1 MHIKNLILKIQSLYP
16 VGIWKIQN
24 CLLFLFVISV
34 LNVSAQDTIKI
45 TQKEAN
51 LLISP
56 MRTNDFIYDFT
67 KCFFND
73 AEVANC
79 KGWVQFPKVG
89 LTDFTYAYQNV
100 QNEGTLTDPGYVFN
114 LNNRK
119 FSMTANWKP
128 KAFKTNKNTPVVL
141 EYELNELLQ
150 PVTLNVI
157 IILGKRKMIASISL
171 FEVEN
176 KKVVS
181 DFIQS
186 TPAYQQSDFVRINK
200 NKLDS
205 ARQAEEQIA
214 IRKRAY
220 EDSLLTEKK
229 KAEEAI
235 RLAQKKQ
242 QDSIIQVQKINEA
255 KKKAYQDSMLL
266 VKKKADEALQLEQ
279 KKKQDSLLQ
288 VQKINEEKKKAYQD
302 SVAIEKKKAD
312 EIIRLAQKKQQD
324 SLLQVQKISEAKRKA
339 FQDSMLLEKKKSDEA
354 LLLAQKKREDSIRL
368 SKQKIADSILLSKK
382 IADSIQRRKQRI
394 ADSIANLKKTKK
406 PIYQK
411 IATGVIRDIDGY
423 EYQTYRIGGQTWMAA
438 NLNVTRFRNGDPIM
452 EAQNREEWKQADLD
466 GIPAWC
472 YYLEDAENAV
482 KFGKLY
488 NWHAVRDPR
497 GLAPEKWHIPT
508 MEEWNRMLDF
518 LGGAEKAGALL
529 KDTTGWTAKGNGN
542 NLTGF
547 TAKPG
552 GSRDYSGS
560 FKGRSSFGYWW
571 MNEEHGA
578 ETGWGIDM
586 GYTYNK
592 VTVFAF
598 RKGNGFAVRCLRD

>member
-1 MHIKNLILKIQSLYP
+1 
-16 VGIWKIQN
+16 
-24 CLLFLFVISV
+24 
-34 LNVSAQDTIKI
+34 
-45 TQKEAN
+45 
-51 LLISP
+51 
-56 MRTNDFIYDFT
+56 
-67 KCFFND
+67 
-73 AEVANC
+73 
-79 KGWVQFPKVG
+79 
-89 LTDFTYAYQNV
+89 
-100 QNEGTLTDPGYVFN
+100 
-114 LNNRK
+114 
-119 FSMTANWKP
+119 
-128 KAFKTNKNTPVVL
+128 
-141 EYELNELLQ
+141 
-150 PVTLNVI
+150 
-157 IILGKRKMIASISL
+157 
-171 FEVEN
+171 
-176 KKVVS
+176 
-181 DFIQS
+181 
-186 TPAYQQSDFVRINK
+186 
-200 NKLDS
+200 
-205 ARQAEEQIA
+205 
-214 IRKRAY
+214 
-220 EDSLLTEKK
+220 
-229 KAEEAI
+229 
-235 RLAQKKQ
+235 
-242 QDSIIQVQKINEA
+242 
-255 KKKAYQDSMLL
+255 
-266 VKKKADEALQLEQ
+266 VKKKADEALLLEQ
-279 KKKQDSLLQ
+279 KKKQDSLLL